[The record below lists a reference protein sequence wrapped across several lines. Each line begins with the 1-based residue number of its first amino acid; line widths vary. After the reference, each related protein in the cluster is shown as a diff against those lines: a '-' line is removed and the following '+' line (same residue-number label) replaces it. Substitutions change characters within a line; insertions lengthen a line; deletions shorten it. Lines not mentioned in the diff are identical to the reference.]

1 MEYREPLYN
10 RKAKRRKIETRKTWN
25 NEPLK
30 LLKLILK
37 SVLMYNLGMN
47 INRAALELLLE
58 DASTRDRTTAR
69 RVALLTILHQEHYLT
84 RSQLIVRV
92 EGILGKGCF
101 GDSAWEDTFF
111 RDMQVVKRA
120 LRAAGHQP
128 AYSRDSQRS
137 GYYLYHQPPIGSDL
151 SHIIDGCIAEINP
164 SQVAI
169 YKQLTVRQRFQQG
182 CSISN
187 LARKV
192 VAHRIGLRNPQLSPA
207 EAHRLAVQEKA

>member
-1 MEYREPLYN
+1 
-10 RKAKRRKIETRKTWN
+10 
-25 NEPLK
+25 
-30 LLKLILK
+30 
-37 SVLMYNLGMN
+37 MYNLSMN
-47 INRAALELLLE
+47 INRAAVDILLE

-69 RVALLTILHQEHYLT
+69 RVALLEILHQERYLT
-84 RSQLIVRV
+84 RSQLIARV

-101 GDSAWEDTFF
+101 GDSAWKDTFF

-128 AYSRDSQRS
+128 AYSRDLQRS
-137 GYYLYHQPPIGSDL
+137 GYYLYNQPPIGSDL
-151 SHIIDGCIAEINP
+151 AHILDGCIAEINP

-169 YKQLTVRQRFQQG
+169 YKQLTFKQRFRQG

-192 VAHRIGLRNPQLSPA
+192 VAHRIRLRNPQLSLA
-207 EAHRLAVQEKA
+207 EAHRLAVQGKAQP